1 LRNRTAYHQ
10 PKSGNDAYDGLLV
23 AETLSGLG
31 VAARLCDRGFVPH
44 PACPP
49 ANASHYF
56 EHLAIFLATGFA
68 FGMDYPDEPFAWAT
82 RLILF
87 CSVIEIAQ
95 HWDPGRHARLS
106 DFVVDAMAA
115 CTGLGIAFATMS
127 VISNSLFSS

>member
-1 LRNRTAYHQ
+1 MMLMTDSWLRKLFQA
-10 PKSGNDAYDGLLV
+10 SAWLLAFAIV
-23 AETLSGLG
+23 VLSL
-31 VAARLCDRGFVPH
+31 VPPSH
-44 PACPP
+44 RPVT
-49 ANASHYF
+49 NASHYF

-68 FGMDYPDEPFAWAT
+68 FGMGYPNRFFAWAT

-115 CTGLGIAFATMS
+115 WTGLGIAFATMS
-127 VISNSLFSS
+127 VISNTRSHRGCCNGRD